1 MYLYIS
7 TIDMKLFKRPYRYNR
22 FIYLVCMGKKT
33 LEYQFFPIQ
42 ENRDMNFDANFSVF
56 W

>member
-22 FIYLVCMGKKT
+22 FIYLVCMGKKNT
-33 LEYQFFPIQ
+33 RISI
-42 ENRDMNFDANFSVF
+42 FSNSGK
-56 W
+56 